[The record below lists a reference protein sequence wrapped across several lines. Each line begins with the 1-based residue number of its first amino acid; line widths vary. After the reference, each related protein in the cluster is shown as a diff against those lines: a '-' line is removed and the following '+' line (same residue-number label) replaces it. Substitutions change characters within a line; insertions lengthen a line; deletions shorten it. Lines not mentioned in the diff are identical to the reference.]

1 MFISLAV
8 VWILGLL
15 CLCAGFKSYVKQD
28 LDKIMDSYGLDQI
41 AK

>member
-15 CLCAGFKSYVKQD
+15 CLCAGFKSYLKQE
-28 LDKIMDSYGLDQI
+28 LDKIMDSHSLDQI